1 MKKIFVHLGAGV
13 GDLDKRLNFRCGF
26 TELIKKDCTSE
37 DNAFVVE
44 ANPKNID
51 KLKLCYK
58 NFQNVKIFNLAVTHE
73 VSKELTFYFAED
85 DAPHY
90 NVCSI
95 DINHVKKHY
104 PNSRINS
111 FKVEATNINDF
122 LQKNVGKKI
131 DYLSIDLEGID
142 YSILMNLDLKNIRV
156 ENISIE
162 HLHLTKNQKKN
173 MVSHL
178 NNLGFSYCGNG
189 YDHKNYDYL
198 FKNKKILWNRLL
210 SKFLWIIH
218 HKKVKYFNKFI
229 LSQ

>member
-1 MKKIFVHLGAGV
+1 LKKIFVHLGAGV
-13 GDLDKRLNFRCGF
+13 GDLDKRANFRCGF
-26 TELIKKDCTSE
+26 TELIKKNCTSE

-44 ANPKNID
+44 ANPKNLG

-58 NFQNVKIFNLAVTHE
+58 NFQNVKIFNLAITHKF
-73 VSKELTFYFAED
+73 SKELTFFFTED
-85 DAPHY
+85 DAPHFQ
-90 NVCSI
+90 VCSI

-104 PNSRINS
+104 PNSEINS
-111 FKVEATNINDF
+111 FKVEAININHF
-122 LQKNVGKKI
+122 FQKNVEKKI

-142 YSILMNLDLKNIRV
+142 YSILMNIDFKNIRV

-178 NNLGFSYCGNG
+178 NKLGFSYCGNG
-189 YDHKNYDYL
+189 YDHNNYDYL
-198 FKNKKILWNRLL
+198 FKNKKILWNRIL
-210 SKFLWIIH
+210 SKILWMIN

-229 LSQ
+229 LS

>member
-1 MKKIFVHLGAGV
+1 LKKIFVHLGAGA
-13 GDLDKRLNFRCGF
+13 GDLDKRANFRCGF
-26 TELIKKDCTSE
+26 TELIKKKCTSE

-44 ANPKNID
+44 ANPKNLD

-58 NFQNVKIFNLAVTHE
+58 NFQNVKIFNLAITHKF
-73 VSKELTFYFAED
+73 SKELTFFFTED
-85 DAPHY
+85 DAPHFQ
-90 NVCSI
+90 VCSI

-104 PNSRINS
+104 PNSEINS
-111 FKVEATNINDF
+111 FKVEAININHF
-122 LQKNVGKKI
+122 FQKYVEKKI

-142 YSILMNLDLKNIRV
+142 YSILMNIDFKNIRV

-178 NNLGFSYCGNG
+178 NKLGFSYCGNG
-189 YDHKNYDYL
+189 YDHNNYDYL
-198 FKNKKILWNRLL
+198 FKNKKILWNRIL
-210 SKFLWIIH
+210 SKILWMIN

-229 LSQ
+229 LS